1 MKGEMKPI
9 MRFMWGSKQ
18 MRQTF
23 FCGFELLGSGGI
35 LLLMTIA
42 TLVPVVTGLLG
53 VNGNENVIR
62 WSYTVAFV
70 LGVMLLE
77 FLVEIPYAILGG
89 NAGKGLR
96 SIPHAK
102 GIMTK
107 GLAVNCFIFYG
118 CELLLMLG
126 MQGVGVALGVVSVS
140 YLDDSLF
147 LFGLFYLLLM
157 LLLWFGVLLSRL
169 GFKMGLNSGISVVAL
184 IVMMNAFGKLEFS
197 IGLAAGLQVA
207 FFVCGT
213 ALLYP
218 VLFKIYKNREIV
230 E

>member
-23 FCGFELLGSGGI
+23 FCGFELLGSGGV

-42 TLVPVVTGLLG
+42 SAVPIVTGLFG
-53 VNGNENVIR
+53 VNGNENVVR
-62 WSYTVAFV
+62 WSYMVAFV

-107 GLAVNCFIFYG
+107 GLAVNSVIFYG
-118 CELLLMLG
+118 CELLLLLG
-126 MQGVGVALGVVSVS
+126 MQGVGVALGAVSVS

-147 LFGLFYLLLM
+147 LFGLFYLLLP
-157 LLLWFGVLLSRL
+157 LLLWLGVLLRRL
-169 GFKMGLNSGISVVAL
+169 GIKMGLNSGISVAAL
-184 IVMMNAFGKLEFS
+184 IVMINVFGNLEFS
-197 IGLAAGLQVA
+197 VGLAAGLQIA
-207 FFVCGT
+207 FFVCGSG
-213 ALLYP
+213 LLYL
-218 VLFKIYKNREIV
+218 VFLMRYKIREV
-230 E
+230 ME